1 MPRLVDKRLTT
12 TQIDKLKPKN
22 ARYDVFDADVR
33 GLGIRV
39 ATTGTKTFFFMSRF
53 KGRMIRRTLGRYPA
67 LKLDNARSRARKAAE
82 AIDDGTFLDDKTEE
96 TFSVIF
102 DEWLRRDQNGN
113 RSKYNVENSIRNH
126 VLPTFKNRRF
136 SDITRADIIRVLD
149 KVVDAG
155 APIQANRVLAHLRRM
170 FNWAVERGIIE
181 QSPVAG
187 IKAPT
192 KENSRER
199 VLTLDELA
207 KVWKAAE
214 TVPYPWGHMVR
225 MLILTGQRLVEV
237 ANAQWTEINL
247 DQATW
252 HLAAERTKNSR
263 QHLVSLSDQA
273 VCCLKSIPRRN
284 DCDWLFTTTGKGPV
298 KGFGKAKKLI
308 DAASNV
314 TGWTYHDIRR
324 SFATHATEQLGISPV
339 VMDRILNHVSGTVKG
354 VAAVYQRGEYMEQRR
369 EALNDWGLYVSRLKV
384 KD

>member
-1 MPRLVDKRLTT
+1 
-12 TQIDKLKPKN
+12 
-22 ARYDVFDADVR
+22 
-33 GLGIRV
+33 
-39 ATTGTKTFFFMSRF
+39 
-53 KGRMIRRTLGRYPA
+53 MIRRTLGRYPA